1 MLSSIDRAFALNP
14 ADRWQSAKE
23 WLRALNAATDTE
35 PEPVTVSS
43 PPPLTVCQPQQPMP
57 APTKQQ
63 EARQRVKE
71 QNITPDEYDN
81 ALIEATKEGQV
92 EQVSLLITAGANV
105 NNVDENGRTPLYWAA
120 RNDRTECMR
129 LLIATPDIDVNS
141 EDNNGYTPLDCAE
154 KHGHSKSSELLI
166 AAGACR
172 TGLLDRFINFFS

>member
-1 MLSSIDRAFALNP
+1 M
-14 ADRWQSAKE
+14 
-23 WLRALNAATDTE
+23 
-35 PEPVTVSS
+35 
-43 PPPLTVCQPQQPMP
+43 PP
-57 APTKQQ
+57 PTKQQ
-63 EARQRVKE
+63 EARQRLKE

-129 LLIATPDIDVNS
+129 LLIASPDIDVNS

-154 KHGHSKSSELLI
+154 KHDHSKSSELLI
-166 AAGACR
+166 AAGVCR
-172 TGLLDRFINFFS
+172 TGLLDRFINSFS